1 MDKNGLKIVKG
12 CWINTGPCKKALSKA
27 SSKTTWNKLRVY
39 TVRPVYNNH
48 SMDQVIVVS
57 VEVLSL
63 YRGAL
68 VQLKWTMNQPTVVS
82 IDRWSLYASG
92 L

>member
-1 MDKNGLKIVKG
+1 MSVALEAVKP
-12 CWINTGPCKKALSKA
+12 IRND
-27 SSKTTWNKLRVY
+27 
-39 TVRPVYNNH
+39 H
-48 SMDQVIVVS
+48 SRNQVIVVS
-57 VEVLSL
+57 VDRWSS

-68 VQLKWTMNQPTVVS
+68 VQLKWTMSQPTVVS

>member
-1 MDKNGLKIVKG
+1 MDNNGLKMVKG
-12 CWINTGPCKKALSKA
+12 CWIDTGPCKKALSKA

-39 TVRPVYNNH
+39 TVKPVYNDH
-48 SMDQVIVVS
+48 SMDQEIVVS

-68 VQLKWTMNQPTVVS
+68 VQLKWTIS
-82 IDRWSLYASG
+82 ILRLHSIECIW
-92 L
+92 

>member
-1 MDKNGLKIVKG
+1 MVKG
-12 CWINTGPCKKALSKA
+12 CWIDTGLCKKVLSKA

-39 TVRPVYNNH
+39 TVRSVYNHH
-48 SMDQVIVVS
+48 SMDQVVVVS
-57 VEVLSL
+57 IEVLSL

-92 L
+92 P